1 MHLEIVMR
9 TFTALVF
16 AFVTAVGS
24 AAPATARAQSL
35 TARQV
40 LDRIKAN
47 IGVPWNEQTVDTFK
61 DGDPDTPVTGIAVTM
76 MATFDVLQRAAA
88 AGANLVISHEPT
100 FYGHLDQLEPLEKA
114 NDSVTTTK
122 RAFIRDHKIVVLRMH
137 DHWHRRHPDGIET
150 GMTRAL
156 GWERYQRPESEFLF
170 TIPTTTLGQ
179 LATTIR
185 DRLGA
190 PTLRVVGDA
199 KLEVSKVAFAPGFA
213 GFPVHLQALRRDDVE
228 VLVIGEAH
236 EWETVEYVADA
247 AAEGRRKAL
256 IVIGHIPSEQAG
268 MQDFGRWLEPL
279 VKGIP
284 VTFVPATDPFWSPK

>member
-1 MHLEIVMR
+1 MQNAVRI
-9 TFTALVF
+9 ALATLV
-16 AFVTAVGS
+16 AVS
-24 AAPATARAQSL
+24 LVLPAEGRSQTPRL

-40 LDRIKAN
+40 LEQIKAN

-61 DGDPDTPVTGIAVTM
+61 DGEPDTPVTGIAVTM

-88 AGANLVISHEPT
+88 SGANLIISHEPT
-100 FYGHLDQLEPLEKA
+100 FYGHLDQVEPLEKA
-114 NDSVTTTK
+114 NDSVTAVK
-122 RAFIRDHKIVVLRMH
+122 RAFIRDHKLVVIRMH

-150 GMTRAL
+150 GMIRAL

-170 TIPTTTLGQ
+170 TIPSNTLEQ

-185 DRLGA
+185 EKLGA

-199 KLEVSKVAFAPGFA
+199 KLTVSRVGFAPGFA
-213 GFPVHLQALRRDDVE
+213 GFPAHVQALRRDDVE

-247 AAEGRRKAL
+247 TAEGKRKAL

-268 MQDFGRWLEPL
+268 MQEFARWIEPL

-284 VTFVPATDPFWSPK
+284 VSFVPARDPFWSPK